1 MKKINIHS
9 KDALPCQYR
18 ARQVQQCTLWYTFA
32 FKFQK
37 FMAQVQAQ
45 FKNKASPARNLQKYI
60 FTFVC
65 VFMKHKKP

>member
-9 KDALPCQYR
+9 KDALPCQHRR
-18 ARQVQQCTLWYTFA
+18 AQKVQHCTLWYTFA

-45 FKNKASPARNLQKYI
+45 FKNKASPA
-60 FTFVC
+60 TTG
-65 VFMKHKKP
+65 